1 MKKIFEIPIYAF
13 DKDTLEKRVEKSR
26 KKFAEQYSWLND
38 KSIDQ
43 AWKRHVFPKNNWEYN
58 HIVGVIKIY
67 KKNVDI
73 YIELFLADGN
83 RFRWNSS
90 KKVFMK
96 NQLLNGTHFGISNL
110 DNKAIRE
117 RVDEL
122 LHSILVHNIENKNY
136 YVDLDVYDNVKDMI
150 DYLNI

>member
-1 MKKIFEIPIYAF
+1 
-13 DKDTLEKRVEKSR
+13 
-26 KKFAEQYSWLND
+26 
-38 KSIDQ
+38 
-43 AWKRHVFPKNNWEYN
+43 
-58 HIVGVIKIY
+58 
-67 KKNVDI
+67 
-73 YIELFLADGN
+73 
-83 RFRWNSS
+83 
-90 KKVFMK
+90 MK

-122 LHSILVHNIENKNY
+122 LQSILVHNIENKNY